1 MKNTIYMFILIVCAA
16 ITANAQAVSF
26 NSPVNES
33 TNLTCKLI
41 KPLSVSPNFSQDFL
55 NWPTVPV
62 GQKYVMTGNI
72 NDESS
77 DILTIFIF
85 SGEPNASIE
94 ISVTTQT
101 YKDNVEISYRLKGTQ
116 NPYLGLKFVPV
127 LGFIDGKSTVNLNNS
142 GDYYLHI
149 VYDWV
154 WAHEGATP
162 GIKRFT
168 QLISAQYNTL

>member
-1 MKNTIYMFILIVCAA
+1 MKKTIYMFILIICAA

-41 KPLSVSPNFSQDFL
+41 KPLSVTPEISQDYL

-62 GQKYVMTGNI
+62 GSKYDMTGNV
-72 NDESS
+72 NDEDS
-77 DILTIFIF
+77 DIKTIFTF
-85 SGEPNASIE
+85 SGEPNTSIE
-94 ISVTTQT
+94 VSLTTQT
-101 YKDNVEISYRLKGTQ
+101 YIEHVEISYRLKGTPI
-116 NPYLGLKFVPV
+116 PYLGMKFVPE
-127 LGFIDGKSTVNLNNS
+127 LGFIDGKSIVNLNSN
-142 GDYYLHI
+142 GNYYLHI

-162 GIKRFT
+162 GLKIFR
-168 QLISAQYNTL
+168 QLINAQYNTL